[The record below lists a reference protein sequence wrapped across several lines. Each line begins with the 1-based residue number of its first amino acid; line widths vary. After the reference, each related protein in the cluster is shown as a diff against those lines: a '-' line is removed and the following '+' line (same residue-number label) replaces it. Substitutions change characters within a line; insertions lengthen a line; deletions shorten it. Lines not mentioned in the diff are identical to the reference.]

1 MRECLVVVIMALMA
15 LSVVGQEVPQFDS
28 YSFEGWSYNNPNIEL
43 STENIAG
50 GRVVLYVNSEDVA
63 LTLTSPEFDCHG
75 IDSIAANVLWYT
87 GTFHYEDFDL
97 SRATLTM
104 AIDNALGEPVDSVTC
119 VPTTTGSSRT
129 LKLRLAVPNG
139 MGTGRLRFVSWTG
152 DLISSGAIKRA
163 VITGI
168 AASPHDDVMLGD
180 VDGDGMASIADVTI
194 IIDHLLQGEG
204 SGINLEAADVDQD
217 GIIAIADI
225 TTLIDIILSRPATAK

>member
-1 MRECLVVVIMALMA
+1 MITIAALMT

-28 YSFEGWSYNNPNIEL
+28 YSFDGWCYNNPNIEL

-87 GTFHYEDFDL
+87 GTFYYEDFDL

-104 AIDNALGEPVDSVTC
+104 VIDNALGQPVDSVTC
-119 VPTTTGSSRT
+119 VPTATGSSRS
-129 LKLRLAVPNG
+129 LKLRLAVPSG
-139 MGTGRLRFVSWTG
+139 LGTCRLRFVSWTG
-152 DLISSGAIKRA
+152 DLVSSGAIKRA
-163 VITGI
+163 TITAI
-168 AASPHDDVMLGD
+168 AASPHDDVLPGD
-180 VDGDGMASIADVTI
+180 VDGDGIASIADVTL
-194 IIDHLLQGEG
+194 IIDYMLQGNA
-204 SGINLEAADVDQD
+204 SGMNLEAADVDQD

-225 TTLIDIILSRPATAK
+225 TSLIDIILNRGTTVR